1 MNLASKIIL
10 AFLII
15 FAMVF
20 FYLAMYVLDL
30 RGWQKLAQTR
40 QATLNRTNAEAA
52 LLRNSDDANARTKLT
67 EFTPEPPTTPGRKQL
82 KHELENRMIDR
93 GRMWIGNA
101 AATAN
106 TPGAPLL
113 FTVQPNPAQP
123 TPLTLAPK
131 TSLYVF
137 EYPPFDGDKEVNA
150 PPGRYLGE
158 FVVLETPPVDA
169 AGGKFAMVP
178 ARSMSPR
185 EQARL
190 GTALQSGMPWVAYE
204 TLPQDRHNAFAGL
217 TADDIETRFK
227 GVFTQAQKDE
237 IILDGQPWEQGKHPE
252 DRKDSLEKYRRP
264 LVDFGQLL
272 QSLYRRRSELSAELA
287 SLEKDLGYMTASN
300 ADVTKQITHRKDEV
314 VTLQQELARLEAENK
329 LVQDHL
335 AAVDAKLASVRATS
349 TRLDA
354 DNRKLVAQL
363 ASLQRRAVDA
373 AATETAA
380 ATP

>member
-40 QATLNRTNAEAA
+40 QEALNRTNAEAA
-52 LLRNSDDANARTKLT
+52 LLRNSDDANARTKLS
-67 EFTPEPPTTPGRKQL
+67 EFVPEPPSTPGRKQL
-82 KHELENRMIDR
+82 KYELENRMIDR

-101 AATAN
+101 APTAN
-106 TPGAPLL
+106 APGAPLL
-113 FTVQPNPAQP
+113 FTVQPNPVQP

-137 EYPPFDGDKEVNA
+137 EYPPFAGDDTVNA

-158 FVVLETPPVDA
+158 FVVLDAPPVDA
-169 AGGKFAMVP
+169 AGGKFAMSP

-185 EQARL
+185 EQTRL
-190 GTALQSGMPWVAYE
+190 AQAVQSGMPWVAYE

-217 TADDIETRFK
+217 TADEIDKRFS
-227 GVFTQAQKDE
+227 GVFTQEQLAE
-237 IILDGQPWEQGKHPE
+237 IVLDGQPWVQGKHPE

-264 LVDFGQLL
+264 LVDFGQML
-272 QSLYRRRSELSAELA
+272 QTLYRRRSELSAELA
-287 SLEKDLGYMTASN
+287 ALEKDLGYMTASN

-329 LVQDHL
+329 LVQEHL

-363 ASLQRRAVDA
+363 ASLQRQAVDA

-380 ATP
+380 TP